1 MRDKK
6 KIEDQIAELRDRVNK
21 LELLMKTHK
30 HDYSELTG
38 TIPQHEHKGED
49 IKIHDI
55 DLSRI
60 KLRRPGRGR

>member
-1 MRDKK
+1 MR
-6 KIEDQIAELRDRVNK
+6 
-21 LELLMKTHK
+21 THK

-38 TIPQHEHKGED
+38 TIPQHKHKGEE
-49 IKIHDI
+49 IKIRDI